1 KKSDGNYYFPVLNT
15 EGNIDYIVTIS
26 PKITKYSSSSS
37 KYTIN
42 VSPFLSKVL
51 NQYKDQQITI
61 LTNSKGY
68 YVVTQNHKAKLVL
81 KTPRLED
88 KKLKKTESIPTGNNV
103 TQLKQKASVTMP
115 TSQFKSNNYT
125 YNEQYINKLENFKI
139 RETQGNNGWC
149 AGYTMSALLNA
160 TYNTNKYHAEAVM
173 RFLHPNLQ
181 GQRFQFTGLTPREMI
196 YFGQTQGR
204 SPQLLN
210 RMTTYNEVDNLTKN
224 NKGIAVLGS
233 RVESRNGMHAGH
245 AMAVVGNAKLDNG
258 QEVIII
264 WNPWDNGFMT
274 QDAKNNVIPVSNG
287 DHYRWYSSI
296 YGY

>member
-1 KKSDGNYYFPVLNT
+1 
-15 EGNIDYIVTIS
+15 
-26 PKITKYSSSSS
+26 
-37 KYTIN
+37 
-42 VSPFLSKVL
+42 
-51 NQYKDQQITI
+51 
-61 LTNSKGY
+61 
-68 YVVTQNHKAKLVL
+68 
-81 KTPRLED
+81 
-88 KKLKKTESIPTGNNV
+88 
-103 TQLKQKASVTMP
+103 
-115 TSQFKSNNYT
+115 
-125 YNEQYINKLENFKI
+125 
-139 RETQGNNGWC
+139 
-149 AGYTMSALLNA
+149 SALLNA

-181 GQRFQFTGLTPREMI
+181 GQQFQFTGLTPREMI

-224 NKGIAVLGS
+224 NKGIAILGS

-287 DHYRWYSSI
+287 DHYQWYSSI